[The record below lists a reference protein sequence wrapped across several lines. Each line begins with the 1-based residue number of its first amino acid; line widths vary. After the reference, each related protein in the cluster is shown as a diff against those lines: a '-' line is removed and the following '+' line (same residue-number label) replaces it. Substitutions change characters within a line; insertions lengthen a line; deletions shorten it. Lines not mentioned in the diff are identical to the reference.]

1 MLGLPG
7 AALLVLLGLC
17 GQLAHGA
24 NILAIFSYSFPSP
37 YLLVAPYMKA
47 LVNQGHQ
54 VTIVSSPY
62 HLSDIDGAHHIRV
75 QNLGRLMVGKSVVKP
90 LLNRKR

>member
-7 AALLVLLGLC
+7 AALLVLGLYV
-17 GQLAHGA
+17 QLAHGA

-47 LVNQGHQ
+47 LVDQGHR
-54 VTIVSSPY
+54 VTIISSPY
-62 HLSDIDGAHHIRV
+62 HLSNIDGAHHIRV
-75 QNLGRLMVGKSVVKP
+75 QKLGQLMDGK
-90 LLNRKR
+90 